1 MRPIRETYNAS
12 GPRNTHARATPKSSN
27 SLLFPM
33 SYIDAETGAE
43 TAGLLKS
50 PAADKKKS
58 TRGLTALVVACAAL
72 SFFAGAAAT
81 NGLLKPLAHMCA
93 AWLVKALWLKQALK
107 RHTTSPGL
115 SACPR
120 PDRPAKRN
128 LENGPG
134 YGDHSYRC
142 GAGRRYGLDVRV

>member
-1 MRPIRETYNAS
+1 
-12 GPRNTHARATPKSSN
+12 
-27 SLLFPM
+27 M

-120 PDRPAKRN
+120 QDRPAKRN